1 MGQENRVEVDRLVAV
16 LPQIFFFLP
25 TLPPHRLPDV
35 GDDLPDSS
43 IGVLWLAVML
53 EKEDCHELGELRRI
67 FSHWWPQHSKKSD
80 KSGFSRFKT
89 PLVDHGL
96 IEESLADVDHRKHRF
111 TITEKGRDVIQQV
124 IAERTRG
131 VNAVIQTLPREVVAN
146 VVELSERVGP
156 LLWKRLRQRMRIIK
170 TSA

>member
-1 MGQENRVEVDRLVAV
+1 MGPENRVEVDRLVAV

-25 TLPPHRLPDV
+25 TLPPHPLPDV

-80 KSGFSRFKT
+80 KSGFSRFKK

-96 IEESLADVDHRKHRF
+96 IEESFADSDHRKHRF
-111 TITEKGRDVIQQV
+111 KITAKGHDVIQQV
-124 IAERTRG
+124 IAERTR
-131 VNAVIQTLPREVVAN
+131 VVSAMIQTLPPAVAAD

-156 LLWKRLRQRMRIIK
+156 LLWKRLRQRLRIIK